1 MMELVQRLCLHF
13 CPYYKSSK
21 NEELACRGYVV
32 VQSLME
38 NSRQIS
44 FHARGGEVRP
54 ETVKA
59 LVQKMCKVCQ
69 FHKEDCDF
77 ILKGHKAPPCGGF
90 LLLGHLVD
98 EGTISIDDIGKMD

>member
-1 MMELVQRLCLHF
+1 MELVQRLCLHF

-32 VQSLME
+32 VQSLIE

-44 FHARGGEVRP
+44 FHNRGGEVRS

-59 LVQKMCKVCQ
+59 LVQKMCKVCR

-98 EGTISIDDIGKMD
+98 EGTISIDDIGKME

>member
-1 MMELVQRLCLHF
+1 MELATKLCLQF

-21 NEELACRGYVV
+21 NEELACRGFLEVR
-32 VQSLME
+32 SLVE
-38 NSRQIS
+38 KGRHIS
-44 FHARGGEVRP
+44 FHSRGGEVRQA
-54 ETVKA
+54 TVEA
-59 LVQKMCKVCQ
+59 LLQKMCRVCQ
-69 FHKEDCDF
+69 FHKDDCDF